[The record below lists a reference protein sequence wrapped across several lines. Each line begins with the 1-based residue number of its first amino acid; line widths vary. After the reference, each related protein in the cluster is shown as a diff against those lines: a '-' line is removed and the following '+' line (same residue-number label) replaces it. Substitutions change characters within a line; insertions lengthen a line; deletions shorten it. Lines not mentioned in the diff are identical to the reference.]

1 MGLFSSNNEAEAK
14 RKNNLKELED
24 KRVRFAEML
33 AQRGFEPER
42 CMMVQKEGGFAA
54 VALQGGELFLLTGPA
69 PGADEDFTF
78 RPAGR
83 ARAYVEDIFIKSEG
97 LGGILGF
104 GKKGGVGFK
113 LVVVPE
119 AGDPLEME
127 MVSGL
132 GTYLEIRPEKRRKNA
147 LLSVKRRRGNANVV
161 WDFAPIE
168 REALEG
174 LQKRW
179 LEIINEP
186 GLR

>member
-1 MGLFSSNNEAEAK
+1 M
-14 RKNNLKELED
+14 
-24 KRVRFAEML
+24 RFAEML

-42 CMMVQKEGGFAA
+42 CLMVQKEGGFAA

-69 PGADEDFTF
+69 PRRGRGLYFPPR
-78 RPAGR
+78 RPRPRLCGG
-83 ARAYVEDIFIKSEG
+83 YIHQVEG
-97 LGGILGF
+97 LGGILA
-104 GKKGGVGFK
+104 
-113 LVVVPE
+113 LARRAAWASNWSWCPRR
-119 AGDPLEME
+119 ATLWRWRWSPAWAHIWR
-127 MVSGL
+127 SA
-132 GTYLEIRPEKRRKNA
+132 REKRRKNA